1 MGGGV
6 EKKKREEEKSLRKQM
21 ELVLEKDILRGL
33 KAEKKGAREAG
44 RK

>member
-33 KAEKKGAREAG
+33 KAEREAV